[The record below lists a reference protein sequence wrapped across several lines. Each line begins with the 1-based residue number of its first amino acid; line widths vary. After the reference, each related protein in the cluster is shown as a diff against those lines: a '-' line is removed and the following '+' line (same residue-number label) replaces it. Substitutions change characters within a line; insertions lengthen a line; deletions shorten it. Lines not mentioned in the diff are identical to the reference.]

1 MNLSLRQLRAFAA
14 VAELGSFTLAARRL
28 HLTQAAISVLVRE
41 LETELGVRLFDRHT
55 RRVDLSDA
63 GRDFQPYVNR
73 VLHELDD
80 AVHSVGRL
88 RDKKKGLLRIAAPQL
103 MACTL
108 IPPLIAQF
116 GARYPDVEVRL
127 ADMPSDHLLE
137 RVLDAEVELAIGPDS
152 PAGSSLRQ
160 QTLMRDRH
168 LLVTPPGH
176 ALMRRRSVRW
186 SDLGGAPLIAPTRDF
201 MRRLEPELVA
211 ASIECRLEP
220 VHEVAYMTTAL
231 AMVSAGLGVTACP
244 SYAAPLIAA
253 WGLATRPL
261 VEPEFFRAV
270 CIYSLPNKALSP
282 AAEAFVDLLQQRAAA
297 TGLR

>member
-14 VAELGSFTLAARRL
+14 VAETGSFTLAARNL

-41 LETELGVRLFDRHT
+41 LESELGVRLFDRHT

-63 GRDFQPYVNR
+63 GRDFQPYVGR
-73 VLHELDD
+73 VLRELDD

-88 RDKKKGLLRIAAPQL
+88 RDKKKGLLRIGAPQL

-108 IPPLIAQF
+108 IPPLVAQF
-116 GARYPDVEVRL
+116 SERYPEVEVRL
-127 ADMPSDHLLE
+127 SDMPSDRLLE

-152 PAGSSLRQ
+152 PAASNLRQ

-168 LLVTPPGH
+168 LLAAPTGH
-176 ALMRRRSVRW
+176 PLMRKRRVRW
-186 SDLGGAPLIAPTRDF
+186 VELEGHPFVAPTRDF
-201 MRRLEPELVA
+201 MQRLAPELSA
-211 ASIECRLEP
+211 ASVECRLEP

-231 AMVSAGLGVTACP
+231 AMVAAGQGITACP
-244 SYAAPLIAA
+244 SYSAPLIAA

-270 CIYSLPNKALSP
+270 CIYSLPNKSLSP
-282 AAEAFVDLLQQRAAA
+282 AAEVFVAMLQSSVGGGVSA
-297 TGLR
+297 